1 MEKEE
6 PMERALMKKL
16 VEWKDSPVRKPLVL
30 KGARQVGKTW
40 LMKEFGK
47 QYFKKVAYV
56 NFDHNPVMQH
66 IFDQDFDIQR
76 ILMAVNIE
84 TGVVVTPGDTL
95 IIFDEVQEAPAA
107 ISSLKYFC
115 ENGPEYPVIAAGS
128 MLGVALHEGISYPVG
143 KVNTLSLYP
152 LSFYE
157 FLMAQGEEGLARLLD
172 ARDMEMMN
180 AFHDKYV
187 TALKNY
193 YYTGGMPEIV
203 RFFSENKDYAAVR
216 KMQEE
221 LLEMYEADFS
231 KHMDPRELPR
241 VRMVWHAI
249 PAQLA
254 KENKKFF
261 FGQVKKGARAKDF
274 EMAVEWLM
282 DCGLITRV
290 NRVTKPAVPL
300 KAYAEENAYKL
311 YFLDTG
317 LLGALSGLDAKSILE
332 GNRIFTEFKGA
343 LTEQYVCQQMIADRN
358 MDLFYMLSE
367 SGRYEIDF
375 LVQHEGNV
383 VPIEVKAGQT
393 VHAKSLRSYCE
404 KYEPS
409 LAIRLSM
416 NPCERQ
422 DRLLN
427 MPLYGVHCLL

>member
-1 MEKEE
+1 
-6 PMERALMKKL
+6 MERALMKKL

>member
-1 MEKEE
+1 
-6 PMERALMKKL
+6 MERALMKKL
-16 VEWKDSPVRKPLVL
+16 VEWKDSPVRKPLIL

-40 LMKEFGK
+40 LMQEFGK
-47 QYFKKVAYV
+47 KYFKKTAYV

-76 ILMAVNIE
+76 ILMAINIE
-84 TGVVVTPGDTL
+84 TGVVVTPRDTL

-107 ISSLKYFC
+107 ISALKYFC

-172 ARDMEMMN
+172 DRDMEMMN

-231 KHMDPRELPR
+231 KYMDPRELPR

-332 GNRIFTEFKGA
+332 GNRIFIEFKGA
-343 LTEQYVCQQMIADRN
+343 LTEQYVCQQMIADL
-358 MDLFYMLSE
+358 DLSLFYMLSE
-367 SGRYEIDF
+367 NGRYEIDF

-393 VHAKSLRSYCE
+393 VHAKSLRAYCE
-404 KYEPS
+404 KYAPS
-409 LAIRLSM
+409 LAVRLSM
-416 NPCERQ
+416 NPCEKQ
-422 DRLLN
+422 DHLLN

>member
-1 MEKEE
+1 
-6 PMERALMKKL
+6 MERALMKKL
-16 VEWKDSPVRKPLVL
+16 VEWKDSPVRKPLIL

-40 LMKEFGK
+40 LMQEFGK
-47 QYFKKVAYV
+47 KYFKKTAYV

-76 ILMAVNIE
+76 ILMAINIE
-84 TGVVVTPGDTL
+84 TGVVVTPRDTL

-107 ISSLKYFC
+107 ISALKYFC
-115 ENGPEYPVIAAGS
+115 ENGTEYPVIAAGS

-157 FLMAQGEEGLARLLD
+157 FLMAQGEEGLAHLLD
-172 ARDMEMMN
+172 DRDMEMMN

-332 GNRIFTEFKGA
+332 GNRIFIEFKGA
-343 LTEQYVCQQMIADRN
+343 LTEQYVCQQMIADL
-358 MDLFYMLSE
+358 DLSLFYMLSE
-367 SGRYEIDF
+367 NGRYEIDF

-393 VHAKSLRSYCE
+393 VHAKRLRAYCE
-404 KYEPS
+404 KYAPS
-409 LAIRLSM
+409 LAVRLSM
-416 NPCERQ
+416 NPCEKQ
-422 DRLLN
+422 DHLLN

>member
-1 MEKEE
+1 
-6 PMERALMKKL
+6 MERALMKKL
-16 VEWKDSPVRKPLVL
+16 VGWKDSPVRKPLIL

-40 LMKEFGK
+40 LMQEFGK
-47 QYFKKVAYV
+47 KYFKKTAYV

-66 IFDQDFDIQR
+66 IFDQDFDIRR
-76 ILMAVNIE
+76 ILMAINIE
-84 TGVVVTPGDTL
+84 TGVVVTPRDTL

-107 ISSLKYFC
+107 ISALKYFC

-157 FLMAQGEEGLARLLD
+157 FLMAQGEECLARLLD
-172 ARDMEMMN
+172 DRDMEMMN

-231 KHMDPRELPR
+231 KHMNPRELPR

-311 YFLDTG
+311 YFLDAG

-343 LTEQYVCQQMIADRN
+343 LTEQYVCQQMIADR
-358 MDLFYMLSE
+358 DLTLFYMLSE
-367 SGRYEIDF
+367 NGRYEIDF

-393 VHAKSLRSYCE
+393 VHAKRLRAYCE
-404 KYEPS
+404 KYAPS
-409 LAIRLSM
+409 LAVRLSM
-416 NPCERQ
+416 NPCEKQ
-422 DRLLN
+422 DHLLN

>member
-1 MEKEE
+1 
-6 PMERALMKKL
+6 MERALMKKL
-16 VEWKDSPVRKPLVL
+16 VEWKDSPVRKPLIL

-40 LMKEFGK
+40 LMQEFGK
-47 QYFKKVAYV
+47 KYFKKTAYV

-76 ILMAVNIE
+76 ILMAINIE
-84 TGVVVTPGDTL
+84 TGVVVTPRDTL

-107 ISSLKYFC
+107 ISALKYFC

-172 ARDMEMMN
+172 DRDMEMMN

-332 GNRIFTEFKGA
+332 GNRIFIEFKGA
-343 LTEQYVCQQMIADRN
+343 LTEQYVCQQMIADL
-358 MDLFYMLSE
+358 DLSLFYMLSE
-367 SGRYEIDF
+367 NGRYEIDF

-393 VHAKSLRSYCE
+393 VHAKSLCAYCE
-404 KYEPS
+404 KYAPS
-409 LAIRLSM
+409 LAVRLSM
-416 NPCERQ
+416 NPCKKQ
-422 DRLLN
+422 DHLLN

>member
-1 MEKEE
+1 
-6 PMERALMKKL
+6 MERALMKKL
-16 VEWKDSPVRKPLVL
+16 VEWKDSPVRKPLIL

-40 LMKEFGK
+40 LMQEFGK
-47 QYFKKVAYV
+47 KYFKKTAYV

-76 ILMAVNIE
+76 ILMAINIE
-84 TGVVVTPGDTL
+84 TGVVVTPRDTL

-107 ISSLKYFC
+107 ISTLKYFC

-172 ARDMEMMN
+172 DDRDMEMMN

-332 GNRIFTEFKGA
+332 GNRIFIEFKGA
-343 LTEQYVCQQMIADRN
+343 LTEQYVCQQMIADL
-358 MDLFYMLSE
+358 DLSLFYMLSE
-367 SGRYEIDF
+367 NGRYEIDF

-393 VHAKSLRSYCE
+393 VHAKSLCAYCE
-404 KYEPS
+404 KYAPS
-409 LAIRLSM
+409 LAVRLSM
-416 NPCERQ
+416 NPCEKQ
-422 DRLLN
+422 DHLLN

>member
-1 MEKEE
+1 
-6 PMERALMKKL
+6 MERALMKKL
-16 VEWKDSPVRKPLVL
+16 VEWKDSPVRKPLIL

-40 LMKEFGK
+40 LMQEFGK
-47 QYFKKVAYV
+47 KYFKKTAYV

-76 ILMAVNIE
+76 ILMAINIE
-84 TGVVVTPGDTL
+84 TGVVVTPRDTL

-107 ISSLKYFC
+107 ISALKYFC

-172 ARDMEMMN
+172 DRDMEMMN
-180 AFHDKYV
+180 AFHDKYA

-231 KHMDPRELPR
+231 KHMNPRELPR

-261 FGQVKKGARAKDF
+261 FGQVKKGARPKDF

-311 YFLDTG
+311 YFLDAG

-343 LTEQYVCQQMIADRN
+343 LTEQYVCQQMIADR
-358 MDLFYMLSE
+358 DLTLFYMLSE
-367 SGRYEIDF
+367 NGRYEIDF

-393 VHAKSLRSYCE
+393 VHAKRLRAYCE
-404 KYEPS
+404 KYAPS
-409 LAIRLSM
+409 LAVRLSM
-416 NPCERQ
+416 NPCEKQ
-422 DRLLN
+422 DHLLN

>member
-1 MEKEE
+1 
-6 PMERALMKKL
+6 MERALMKKL
-16 VEWKDSPVRKPLVL
+16 VEWKDSPVRKPLIL

-40 LMKEFGK
+40 LMQEFGK
-47 QYFKKVAYV
+47 KYFKKTAYV

-76 ILMAVNIE
+76 ILMAINIE
-84 TGVVVTPGDTL
+84 TGVVVTPRDTL

-107 ISSLKYFC
+107 ISALKYFC

-143 KVNTLSLYP
+143 TVNTLSLYP

-172 ARDMEMMN
+172 DRDMEMMN

-187 TALKNY
+187 TVLKNY

-332 GNRIFTEFKGA
+332 GNRIFIEFKGA
-343 LTEQYVCQQMIADRN
+343 LTEQYVCQQMIADL
-358 MDLFYMLSE
+358 DLSLFYMLSE
-367 SGRYEIDF
+367 NGRYEIDF

-393 VHAKSLRSYCE
+393 VHAKRLRAYCE
-404 KYEPS
+404 KYAPS
-409 LAIRLSM
+409 LAVRLSM
-416 NPCERQ
+416 NPCEKQ
-422 DRLLN
+422 DHLLN

>member
-1 MEKEE
+1 
-6 PMERALMKKL
+6 MERALMKKL
-16 VEWKDSPVRKPLVL
+16 VEWKDSPVRKPLIL

-40 LMKEFGK
+40 LMQEFGK
-47 QYFKKVAYV
+47 KYFKKTAYV

-76 ILMAVNIE
+76 ILMAINIE
-84 TGVVVTPGDTL
+84 TGVVVTPRDTL

-107 ISSLKYFC
+107 ISALKYFC

-172 ARDMEMMN
+172 DRDMEMMN

-221 LLEMYEADFS
+221 LLEMYEDDFS
-231 KHMDPRELPR
+231 KHMDSRELPR

-317 LLGALSGLDAKSILE
+317 LLGALSGLDAKSILD
-332 GNRIFTEFKGA
+332 GNRIFIEFKGA
-343 LTEQYVCQQMIADRN
+343 LTEQYVCQQMIADL
-358 MDLFYMLSE
+358 DLSLFYMLSE
-367 SGRYEIDF
+367 NGRYEIDF

-393 VHAKSLRSYCE
+393 VHAKSLRAYCE
-404 KYEPS
+404 KYAPS
-409 LAIRLSM
+409 LAVRLSM
-416 NPCERQ
+416 NPCEKQ
-422 DRLLN
+422 DHLLN

>member
-1 MEKEE
+1 
-6 PMERALMKKL
+6 MERALMKKL

-157 FLMAQGEEGLARLLD
+157 FLMAQGEESLARLLD

>member
-1 MEKEE
+1 
-6 PMERALMKKL
+6 MERALMKKL
-16 VEWKDSPVRKPLVL
+16 VGWKDSPVRKPLIL

-40 LMKEFGK
+40 LMQEFGK
-47 QYFKKVAYV
+47 KYFKKTAYV

-66 IFDQDFDIQR
+66 IFDQDFDIR
-76 ILMAVNIE
+76 WILMAINIE
-84 TGVVVTPGDTL
+84 TGVVVTPRDTL

-107 ISSLKYFC
+107 ISALKYFC

-172 ARDMEMMN
+172 DRDMEMMN

-231 KHMDPRELPR
+231 KHMNPRELPR

-311 YFLDTG
+311 YFLDAG

-343 LTEQYVCQQMIADRN
+343 LTEQYVCQQMIADR
-358 MDLFYMLSE
+358 DLTLFYMLSE
-367 SGRYEIDF
+367 NGRYEIDF

-393 VHAKSLRSYCE
+393 VHAKRLRAYCE
-404 KYEPS
+404 KYAPS
-409 LAIRLSM
+409 LAVRLSM
-416 NPCERQ
+416 NPCEKQ
-422 DRLLN
+422 DHLLN

>member
-1 MEKEE
+1 
-6 PMERALMKKL
+6 MERALMKKL
-16 VEWKDSPVRKPLVL
+16 VEWKDSPVRKPLIL

-40 LMKEFGK
+40 LMQEFGK
-47 QYFKKVAYV
+47 KYFKKTAYV

-76 ILMAVNIE
+76 ILMAINIE
-84 TGVVVTPGDTL
+84 TGVVVTPRDTL

-107 ISSLKYFC
+107 ISALKYFC

-157 FLMAQGEEGLARLLD
+157 FLMAQGEEGLVRLLD
-172 ARDMEMMN
+172 DRDMEMMN

-332 GNRIFTEFKGA
+332 GNRIFIEFKGA
-343 LTEQYVCQQMIADRN
+343 LTEQYVCQQMIADL
-358 MDLFYMLSE
+358 DLSLFYMLSE
-367 SGRYEIDF
+367 NGRYEIDF

-393 VHAKSLRSYCE
+393 VHAKSLCAYCE
-404 KYEPS
+404 KYAPS
-409 LAIRLSM
+409 LAVRLSM
-416 NPCERQ
+416 NPCEKQ
-422 DRLLN
+422 DHLLN

>member
-1 MEKEE
+1 
-6 PMERALMKKL
+6 MERALMKKL
-16 VEWKDSPVRKPLVL
+16 VGWKDSPVRKPLIL

-40 LMKEFGK
+40 LMQEFGK
-47 QYFKKVAYV
+47 KYFKKTAYV

-66 IFDQDFDIQR
+66 IFDQDFDIRR
-76 ILMAVNIE
+76 ILMAINIE
-84 TGVVVTPGDTL
+84 TGVVVTPRDTL

-107 ISSLKYFC
+107 ISALKYFC

-128 MLGVALHEGISYPVG
+128 MLGVALHEGVSYPVG

-172 ARDMEMMN
+172 DRDMEMMN

-231 KHMDPRELPR
+231 KHMNPRELPR

-311 YFLDTG
+311 YFLDAG

-343 LTEQYVCQQMIADRN
+343 LTEQYVCQQMIADR
-358 MDLFYMLSE
+358 DLTLFYMLSE
-367 SGRYEIDF
+367 NGRYEIDF

-393 VHAKSLRSYCE
+393 VHAKRLRAYCE
-404 KYEPS
+404 KYAPS
-409 LAIRLSM
+409 LAVRLSM
-416 NPCERQ
+416 NPCEKQ
-422 DRLLN
+422 DHLLN

>member
-1 MEKEE
+1 
-6 PMERALMKKL
+6 MERALMKKL
-16 VEWKDSPVRKPLVL
+16 VGWKDSPVRKPLIL

-40 LMKEFGK
+40 LMQEFGK
-47 QYFKKVAYV
+47 KYFKKTAYV

-66 IFDQDFDIQR
+66 IFDQDFDIRR
-76 ILMAVNIE
+76 ILMAINIE
-84 TGVVVTPGDTL
+84 TGVVVTPRDTL

-107 ISSLKYFC
+107 ISALKYFC

-172 ARDMEMMN
+172 DRDMEMMN

-231 KHMDPRELPR
+231 KHMNPRELPR

-311 YFLDTG
+311 YFLDAG

-343 LTEQYVCQQMIADRN
+343 LTEQYVCQQMIADR
-358 MDLFYMLSE
+358 DLTLFFMLSE
-367 SGRYEIDF
+367 NGRYEIDF

-393 VHAKSLRSYCE
+393 VHAKRLRAYCE
-404 KYEPS
+404 KYAPS
-409 LAIRLSM
+409 LAVRLSM
-416 NPCERQ
+416 NPCEKQ
-422 DRLLN
+422 DHLLN

>member
-1 MEKEE
+1 
-6 PMERALMKKL
+6 MERALMKKL
-16 VEWKDSPVRKPLVL
+16 VGWKDSPVRKPLIL

-40 LMKEFGK
+40 LMQEFGK
-47 QYFKKVAYV
+47 KYFKKTAYV

-66 IFDQDFDIQR
+66 IFDQDFDIRR
-76 ILMAVNIE
+76 ILMAINIE
-84 TGVVVTPGDTL
+84 TGVVVTPRDTL

-107 ISSLKYFC
+107 ISALKYFC

-172 ARDMEMMN
+172 DRDMEMMN

-203 RFFSENKDYAAVR
+203 RFFPENKDYAAVR

-231 KHMDPRELPR
+231 KHMNPRELPR

-311 YFLDTG
+311 YFLDAG

-343 LTEQYVCQQMIADRN
+343 LTEQYVCQQMIADR
-358 MDLFYMLSE
+358 DLTLFYMLSE
-367 SGRYEIDF
+367 NGRYEIDF

-393 VHAKSLRSYCE
+393 VHAKRLRAYCE
-404 KYEPS
+404 KYAPS
-409 LAIRLSM
+409 LAVRLSM
-416 NPCERQ
+416 NPCEKQ
-422 DRLLN
+422 DHLLN

>member
-1 MEKEE
+1 
-6 PMERALMKKL
+6 MERALMKKL
-16 VEWKDSPVRKPLVL
+16 VGWKDSPVRKPLIL

-40 LMKEFGK
+40 LMQEFGK
-47 QYFKKVAYV
+47 KYFKKTAYV

-66 IFDQDFDIQR
+66 IFDQDFDIRR
-76 ILMAVNIE
+76 ILMAINIE
-84 TGVVVTPGDTL
+84 TGVVVTPRDTL

-107 ISSLKYFC
+107 ISALKYFC

-172 ARDMEMMN
+172 DRDMEMMN

-231 KHMDPRELPR
+231 KHMNPRELPR

-311 YFLDTG
+311 YFFDAG

-343 LTEQYVCQQMIADRN
+343 LTEQYVCQQMIADR
-358 MDLFYMLSE
+358 DLTLFYMLSE
-367 SGRYEIDF
+367 NGRYEIDF

-393 VHAKSLRSYCE
+393 VHAKRLRAYCE
-404 KYEPS
+404 KYAPS
-409 LAIRLSM
+409 LAVRLSM
-416 NPCERQ
+416 NPCEKQ
-422 DRLLN
+422 DHLLN

>member
-1 MEKEE
+1 
-6 PMERALMKKL
+6 MERALMKKL
-16 VEWKDSPVRKPLVL
+16 VGWKDSPVRKPLIL

-40 LMKEFGK
+40 LMQEFGK
-47 QYFKKVAYV
+47 KYFKKTAYV

-66 IFDQDFDIQR
+66 IFDQDFDIRR
-76 ILMAVNIE
+76 ILMAINIE
-84 TGVVVTPGDTL
+84 TGVVVTPRDTL

-107 ISSLKYFC
+107 ISALKYFC

-172 ARDMEMMN
+172 DRDMEMMN

-203 RFFSENKDYAAVR
+203 RFFPENKDYAAVR
-216 KMQEE
+216 KIQEE

-231 KHMDPRELPR
+231 KHMNPRELPR

-311 YFLDTG
+311 YFLDAG

-343 LTEQYVCQQMIADRN
+343 LTEQYVCQQMIADR
-358 MDLFYMLSE
+358 DLTLFYMLSE
-367 SGRYEIDF
+367 NGRYEIDF

-393 VHAKSLRSYCE
+393 VHAKRLRAYCE
-404 KYEPS
+404 KYAPS
-409 LAIRLSM
+409 LAVRLSM
-416 NPCERQ
+416 NPCEKQ
-422 DRLLN
+422 DHLLN